1 MAASD
6 SSQLIILSLIA
17 ALSVV
22 YAIWTRIYS
31 RRARPPSNVP
41 PIKIISISPDR
52 DKSER
57 LSLWNALSVREKEIV
72 RLASEYWSDDEI
84 ARELHLSVRTVQN
97 HLQHAREKL
106 HIHSR
111 HEFKYFVQQLGGD
124 SDAPPRYG

>member
-6 SSQLIILSLIA
+6 SSQLIIVSLIA

-22 YAIWTRIYS
+22 YAIWTRIYT
-31 RRARPPSNVP
+31 RCKQPSSNDP
-41 PIKIISISPDR
+41 SAKIIAISPNSEV
-52 DKSER
+52 SER
-57 LSLWNALSVREKEIV
+57 LSLWNTLSIREKEIA

-84 ARELHLSVRTVQN
+84 ARELNLSVRTVQN

-111 HEFKYFVQQLGGD
+111 HEFKYYVQRLGGD
-124 SDAPPRYG
+124 SEPPPTCG

>member
-6 SSQLIILSLIA
+6 SSQLIVIALFA

-22 YAIWTRIYS
+22 SVSWAWVNS
-31 RRARPPSNVP
+31 RRVRPPSNESVR
-41 PIKIISISPDR
+41 IITISPDR
-52 DKSER
+52 EISEHQ
-57 LSLWNALSVREKEIV
+57 SLWDTLSVREKEV
-72 RLASEYWSDDEI
+72 ARLAAEYWSDDEI

-111 HEFKYFVQQLGGD
+111 HEFKYFVQRLGGD
-124 SDAPPRYG
+124 SEPPPTYG

>member
-6 SSQLIILSLIA
+6 SSQLIVVSLIA

-22 YAIWTRIYS
+22 YAIWTRIQT
-31 RRARPPSNVP
+31 RRRQSSLDNPSV
-41 PIKIISISPDR
+41 KIVSISPDR

-57 LSLWNALSVREKEIV
+57 LSLWNNLSVREKEIA

-84 ARELHLSVRTVQN
+84 ARDLHLSVRTVQN

-111 HEFKYFVQQLGGD
+111 HEFKYFVQQLGVD
-124 SDAPPRYG
+124 SEPPPRYG